1 MNVCRYGKSL
11 GMFNSIS
18 QVCTVKEW
26 DIKWNTGR
34 DTPYVQTTM
43 EIISYLLYKHKDH
56 DIFDNFLKISDLFLK
71 ITEDC
76 PNIVQWPQ
84 NASEHLSLIS

>member
-1 MNVCRYGKSL
+1 M
-11 GMFNSIS
+11 
-18 QVCTVKEW
+18 
-26 DIKWNTGR
+26 
-34 DTPYVQTTM
+34 
-43 EIISYLLYKHKDH
+43 DH